1 MEEALAAASVVDRL
15 TGATLIGQAL
25 SAARS
30 RFESAKQ
37 RFFSALLLAMK
48 LPSLLPAIDVALQS
62 DQSAVIQLVTT
73 SDALSSRRQLGRPP
87 CRERLCPSLLTP
99 VGGGPI

>member
-1 MEEALAAASVVDRL
+1 MEEALAAAGVIDRL
-15 TGATLIGQAL
+15 TGATLNGQAL

-48 LPSLLPAIDVALQS
+48 LPSLLPAIEAALQA

-73 SDALSSRRQLGRPP
+73 SEALLSRRSEEHTSELQ
-87 CRERLCPSLLTP
+87 SLMRTSYAVFCL
-99 VGGGPI
+99 